1 VTLSDK
7 LFYWAFQNHPDRI
20 LELQPDLAQAP
31 GGYRFSAPALKE
43 RERRLDG
50 LFRPAQ
56 ESAQQPVVILEAQMA
71 ADTAFLRRLYLESA
85 MLLDQEPGVD
95 HWRVVVICP
104 HRRLNFGREL
114 AVVEFVRERVHWI
127 ELEAAAAE
135 PDAPPLLRAL
145 ALLVEPEEQV
155 PKRSAAIRRQSAGT
169 PEAAGLADVIA
180 AIVITR
186 FNGRSLEELCTMGGI
201 TLEDLSQ
208 SVAYQEIFGQ
218 GRQEGRQEGLQEGRQ
233 EGELEIALLLLRR
246 RCGNISSDQE
256 SRIRSLPLVQ
266 LEALAEA
273 LLDFHGAADLELW
286 LAAGG

>member
-1 VTLSDK
+1 MTLSDK
-7 LFYWAFQNHPDRI
+7 LFYWVFQNHPDRI

-71 ADTAFLRRLYLESA
+71 ADTAFLRRLVLESA

-127 ELEAAAAE
+127 ELEAAAAD

-218 GRQEGRQEGLQEGRQ
+218 GRQEGRQEG
-233 EGELEIALLLLRR
+233 ELEIALLLLRR
-246 RCGNISSDQE
+246 RCGNITSDQE

-273 LLDFHGAADLELW
+273 LLDFRGAADLERW
-286 LAAGG
+286 LAAVG